1 MGASTATTSLPS
13 ISIIQSIIEDGR
25 SLVLTSRDIA
35 LLVLMRQE
43 TEAGAEE
50 SLAMSYS
57 TIQALHS
64 RLNILESGGSQ
75 NPERR
80 LMESLE
86 RLEKAEC
93 VTKADMTRIRTKADS
108 EYQITSLGD
117 SLSEW
122 HVLQSEFSGE
132 PLTAIFRAFI
142 SQLSRIVED
151 AEEAKS
157 EEEWHYD
164 VILQMQ
170 HTLKGML
177 VSIQRHQKELD
188 RQHASIRD
196 FVPTLLVQ
204 GSEDSITQC
213 EAQLTMV
220 IKTIDDLQEVV
231 LASTSRAQVLI
242 DRISELARPTSP
254 KGVEGICDEFN
265 RRLVNISMWTAQR
278 TIDWFE
284 HHTIVHNHLRT
295 VVRID
300 RQRRVT
306 DALKRSVAS
315 VPEWTL
321 ELAAEPY
328 FLRMRDDMV
337 RDRIT
342 KKPPRVARHISPR
355 ERTFEE
361 LTNADNLQDI
371 LKRHLLEDISTGE
384 AYASSI
390 LQKVASDVEVQA
402 SLVSHFP
409 WLIDAMAQAG
419 NIDNENRPWISV
431 TTQLEVEEFR
441 VTR

>member
-1 MGASTATTSLPS
+1 MDDPGTPIRQSP
-13 ISIIQSIIEDGR
+13 ISIIQSIIEDER
-25 SLVLTSRDIA
+25 SLDLTSRDIA
-35 LLVLMRQE
+35 LLVLMRQA
-43 TEAGAEE
+43 TESGDEE
-50 SLAMSYS
+50 ALAIPYS
-57 TIQALHS
+57 TIQSLHN
-64 RLNILESGGSQ
+64 RLDTIEAGGSQ
-75 NPERR
+75 NPESR
-80 LMESLE
+80 LTGSLG

-93 VTKADMTRIRTKADS
+93 VTKADMTRIRTKVDS

-117 SLSEW
+117 SVAEW
-122 HVLQSEFSGE
+122 HATQSEFSGE

-151 AEEAKS
+151 AEAAES

-164 VILQMQ
+164 VVLQMQ

-204 GSEDSITQC
+204 GSENSIEQC
-213 EAQLTMV
+213 EVQLSMV

-231 LASTSRAQVLI
+231 LASTSRAQALI
-242 DRISELARPTSP
+242 DRIGELARPTSP

-284 HHTIVHNHLRT
+284 HHTVVHNHLRT

-315 VPEWTL
+315 APEWTL

-328 FLRMRDDMV
+328 FLRMRDDMW
-337 RDRIT
+337 RDRT
-342 KKPPRVARHISPR
+342 PKQPPRVARQASPR
-355 ERTFEE
+355 ERAFEE
-361 LTNADNLQDI
+361 LIDVNNLQEI
-371 LKRHLLEDISTGE
+371 LRQYLMEDLVAGE

-390 LQKVASDVEVQA
+390 LGRVATDVNAHA
-402 SLVSHFP
+402 SLVLHFP
-409 WLIDAMAQAG
+409 WFVGAMAEVG
-419 NIDNENRPWISV
+419 GIDYDTRGWTRV
-431 TTQLEVEEFR
+431 TTQLEIEEFR